1 MAIDDLLDE
10 HEQSERV
17 RTWLR
22 KNGAGLIGGIALGI
36 GAIIGWQWWTKQHS
50 NDLALANSRYDA
62 VLKSIQAKQLDKA
75 SKDMAAL
82 QQGPANIYAELA
94 ALRLAKAQAD
104 DNKYDQALATLRG
117 LKAEGELKL
126 LVDQRVARL
135 LIETG
140 KSDDALK
147 LLATADDNQSLE
159 IRGDALIAQG
169 KRDAAREAYAKS
181 LTTLDV
187 AAPQRRLLETKLM
200 DAGGTVPNPAEPI

>member
-50 NDLALANSRYDA
+50 NDLALANSHYDA

-104 DNKYDQALATLRG
+104 DDKYDQALATLRG

-126 LVDQRVARL
+126 LIDQRVARL

-140 KSDDALK
+140 KSDEALK
-147 LLATADDNQSLE
+147 LLAAADDNQSLE

>member
-50 NDLALANSRYDA
+50 DNLAQANSHYDA

-104 DNKYDQALATLRG
+104 DGKYDQALATLRG

-126 LVDQRVARL
+126 LIDQRVARL
-135 LIETG
+135 LIQTG
-140 KSDDALK
+140 KSDEALK
-147 LLATADDNQSLE
+147 LLASADDSQSLE

-169 KRDAAREAYAKS
+169 KRDAARDAYAKS